1 MVSSPLLEGSYER
14 SQPDYATHLER
25 VLEANEPA

>member
-14 SQPDYATHLER
+14 SHPDYATHLER
-25 VLEANEPA
+25 ALVADEPA